1 MAHFVQSCL
10 WKGQK
15 PPPILSRA
23 ASLRSRSREEVG
35 RKGKMERDW
44 GERVGDAYF
53 KNPLLLIAVD
63 VSVHKF
69 LTGLAV
75 MSNLLRVPWC
85 VLMRDKHDAGIKEM
99 CSSGIRFGRSKLPQL
114 CSNFTSKPEL

>member
-1 MAHFVQSCL
+1 
-10 WKGQK
+10 
-15 PPPILSRA
+15 
-23 ASLRSRSREEVG
+23 
-35 RKGKMERDW
+35 MERDW
-44 GERVGDAYF
+44 GERVGDACF
-53 KNPLLLIAVD
+53 KNPLLFIAVD

-99 CSSGIRFGRSKLPQL
+99 CSSGIRFGRSKLPQS
-114 CSNFTSKPEL
+114 CSNFTLKPEL